1 MIRSGFS
8 AIVIAAATLAAPVA
22 VAQPTAPENGDARFS
37 FHRAGDGYVRL
48 DQRTGQV
55 SNCNRRP
62 SGWQCQLVPDE
73 RAALEAEVAR
83 LQGDNATLK
92 KELLTRNI
100 ALPDGIG
107 PEPPAPTPS
116 AQTPETRNEA
126 RVRRIKREIN
136 KVWRRLVDMI
146 ASVQDILRRT

>member
-1 MIRSGFS
+1 MIRSALS

-22 VAQPTAPENGDARFS
+22 GAQPTAPENGDARFS
-37 FHRAGDGYVRL
+37 FHRAGDGYMRL

-62 SGWQCQLVPDE
+62 SGWQCQVVPDE

-92 KELLTRNI
+92 KELLSRNI
-100 ALPDGIG
+100 ALPSGVR
-107 PEPPAPTPS
+107 PEPPAPSPN
-116 AQTPETRNEA
+116 AQTAETRNEA
-126 RVRRIKREIN
+126 RLRRVMREID